1 MNQISDRT
9 AIIFL
14 LCTMT
19 FWAGNAVTGRMF
31 HAELPPF
38 QLAFWRWVCA
48 GLIVLVLLRPP
59 LRKDWAVI
67 WAHKWTLL
75 IIGTLGIG
83 MYNTLQYWS
92 LHYTTATNVGL
103 IQTIMPI
110 LITMMDWAINRSRV
124 YKIQWVGMGL
134 STIGV
139 LIVISRGDI
148 NVLLGLSLNIG
159 DVLMVVAV
167 LIYGLFSVLL
177 KRAPKVNQWS
187 LLFVLFM
194 IGAVE
199 LLPLQYYEY
208 ASGARF
214 DYGTGPIIGFMYIVI
229 GPALLAYYF
238 FTTAVGKLGANRAGI
253 FFYWLPIAAA
263 GLAAIFLDERLA
275 LYHLAGFVLVVMGL
289 RFGLWRPKS
298 TEQIQ
303 TTSS

>member
-1 MNQISDRT
+1 MNQISERT

-31 HAELPPF
+31 YEELPPF
-38 QLAFWRWVCA
+38 QLAFWRWVLA
-48 GLIVLVLLRPP
+48 GAIVLIILRPP
-59 LRKDWAVI
+59 LRQDWALI
-67 WAHKWTLL
+67 WEYKWTLL

-83 MYNTLQYWS
+83 MYNTLQYWA

-110 LITMMDWAINRSRV
+110 LITMMDWMINRTRV
-124 YKIQWVGMGL
+124 YKIQFVGMAL
-134 STIGV
+134 STLGV
-139 LIVISRGDI
+139 VVVVSRGDV
-148 NVLLGLSLNIG
+148 NVLLDLNLNIG
-159 DVLMVVAV
+159 DVLMVIAV
-167 LIYGLFSVLL
+167 LVYGLFSVLL
-177 KRAPKVNQWS
+177 KRAPKLNQWS

-208 ASGARF
+208 ASGERF
-214 DYGTGPIIGFMYIVI
+214 AFSTGPIIGMIYIII

-238 FTTAVGKLGANRAGI
+238 FTTAVGRLGANKAGL

-263 GLAAIFLDERLA
+263 GLAAWLLDERLA
-275 LYHLAGFVLVVMGL
+275 LYHLAGFVLVVIGL
-289 RFGLWRPKS
+289 RLGLRVPQPKAS
-298 TEQIQ
+298 
-303 TTSS
+303 

>member
-1 MNQISDRT
+1 MNQISERT

-31 HAELPPF
+31 YEELPPF
-38 QLAFWRWVCA
+38 QLAFWRWVLA
-48 GLIVLVLLRPP
+48 GAIVLIILRPP
-59 LRKDWAVI
+59 LRQDWALI
-67 WAHKWTLL
+67 WEYKWTLL

-83 MYNTLQYWS
+83 MYNTLQYWA

-110 LITMMDWAINRSRV
+110 LITMMDWMINRTRV
-124 YKIQWVGMGL
+124 YKIQFVGMAL
-134 STIGV
+134 STLGV
-139 LIVISRGDI
+139 VVVVSRGDV
-148 NVLLGLSLNIG
+148 NVLLDLSLNIG
-159 DVLMVVAV
+159 DVLMVIAV
-167 LIYGLFSVLL
+167 LVYGLFSVLL
-177 KRAPKVNQWS
+177 KRAPKLNQWS

-208 ASGARF
+208 ASGERF
-214 DYGTGPIIGFMYIVI
+214 DFSTGPIIGMIYIII

-238 FTTAVGKLGANRAGI
+238 FTTAVGRLGANKAGL

-263 GLAAIFLDERLA
+263 GLAAWLLDERLA
-275 LYHLAGFVLVVMGL
+275 LYHLAGFVLVVIGL
-289 RFGLWRPKS
+289 RLGLRVPQPKAS
-298 TEQIQ
+298 
-303 TTSS
+303 

>member
-1 MNQISDRT
+1 MNQISERT

-31 HAELPPF
+31 YEELPPF
-38 QLAFWRWVCA
+38 QLAFWRWVLA
-48 GLIVLVLLRPP
+48 GAIVFILLRPP
-59 LRKDWAVI
+59 LRRDWQVI

-83 MYNTLQYWS
+83 MYNTLQYWA

-103 IQTIMPI
+103 IQTIMPL
-110 LITMMDWAINRSRV
+110 LITMMDWMINRSRV
-124 YKIQWVGMGL
+124 YKIQFVGMAL
-134 STIGV
+134 STLGV
-139 LIVISRGDI
+139 VVVISRGDLDI
-148 NVLLGLSLNIG
+148 LLNLSLNIG
-159 DVLMVVAV
+159 DVLMVIAV
-167 LIYGLFSVLL
+167 LVYGLFSVLL
-177 KRAPKVNQWS
+177 KRAPKLNQWS

-214 DYGTGPIIGFMYIVI
+214 DFSTGPIIGMIYIVI

-238 FTTAVGKLGANRAGI
+238 FTTAVGRLGANRAGL

-263 GLAAIFLDERLA
+263 GLAAWLLDERLA
-275 LYHLAGFVLVVMGL
+275 IYHLIGFILVVIGL
-289 RFGLWRPKS
+289 RLGLRVP
-298 TEQIQ
+298 Q
-303 TTSS
+303 TANQ

>member
-1 MNQISDRT
+1 MNQISERT

-31 HAELPPF
+31 YEELPPF
-38 QLAFWRWVCA
+38 QLAFWRWVLA
-48 GLIVLVLLRPP
+48 GAIVLFVLRPP
-59 LRKDWAVI
+59 LRRDWAVI

-83 MYNTLQYWS
+83 MYNTLQYWA

-103 IQTIMPI
+103 IQTIMPL
-110 LITMMDWAINRSRV
+110 LITMMDWMINRSRV
-124 YKIQWVGMGL
+124 YKIQFVGMAL
-134 STIGV
+134 STLGV
-139 LIVISRGDI
+139 VVVISRGDL
-148 NVLLGLSLNIG
+148 NVLLNLSLNIG
-159 DVLMVVAV
+159 DVLMVIAV
-167 LIYGLFSVLL
+167 LVYGLFSVLL
-177 KRAPKVNQWS
+177 KRAPKLNQWS

-208 ASGARF
+208 ASGERF
-214 DYGTGPIIGFMYIVI
+214 DFSTGPIIGMIYIVI

-238 FTTAVGKLGANRAGI
+238 FTTAVGRLGANRAGL

-263 GLAAIFLDERLA
+263 GLAAWLLDERLA
-275 LYHLAGFVLVVMGL
+275 FYHLIGFILVVIGL
-289 RFGLWRPKS
+289 RLGLRVP
-298 TEQIQ
+298 Q
-303 TTSS
+303 TANQ

>member
-1 MNQISDRT
+1 MNQISERT

-31 HAELPPF
+31 YEELPPF
-38 QLAFWRWVCA
+38 QLAFWRWVLA
-48 GLIVLVLLRPP
+48 GAIVLIVLRPP
-59 LRKDWAVI
+59 LRRDWQVI

-83 MYNTLQYWS
+83 MYNTLQYWA

-103 IQTIMPI
+103 IQTIMPL
-110 LITMMDWAINRSRV
+110 LITMMDWMINRSRV
-124 YKIQWVGMGL
+124 YKIQFVGMAL
-134 STIGV
+134 STLGV
-139 LIVISRGDI
+139 VVVISRGDL
-148 NVLLGLSLNIG
+148 NVLLNLSLNIG
-159 DVLMVVAV
+159 DVLMVIAV
-167 LIYGLFSVLL
+167 LVYGLFSVLL
-177 KRAPKVNQWS
+177 KRAPKLNQWS

-208 ASGARF
+208 ASGERF
-214 DYGTGPIIGFMYIVI
+214 DFSAGPIIGMIYIVI

-238 FTTAVGKLGANRAGI
+238 FTTAVGRLGANRAGL

-263 GLAAIFLDERLA
+263 GLAAWLLDERLA
-275 LYHLAGFVLVVMGL
+275 FYHLIGFILVVIGL
-289 RFGLWRPKS
+289 RLGLRVP
-298 TEQIQ
+298 Q
-303 TTSS
+303 TANQKA

>member
-1 MNQISDRT
+1 MNQISERT

-31 HAELPPF
+31 YEELPPF
-38 QLAFWRWVCA
+38 QLAFWRWVLA
-48 GLIVLVLLRPP
+48 GAIVLIILRPP
-59 LRKDWAVI
+59 LRQDWALI
-67 WAHKWTLL
+67 WEYKWTLL

-83 MYNTLQYWS
+83 MYNTLQYWA

-110 LITMMDWAINRSRV
+110 LITMMDWMINRTRV
-124 YKIQWVGMGL
+124 YKIQFVGMAL
-134 STIGV
+134 STLGV
-139 LIVISRGDI
+139 VVVVSRGDV
-148 NVLLGLSLNIG
+148 NVLLDLSLNIG
-159 DVLMVVAV
+159 DVLMVIAV
-167 LIYGLFSVLL
+167 LVYGLFSVLL
-177 KRAPKVNQWS
+177 KRAPKLNQWS

-208 ASGARF
+208 ASGERF
-214 DYGTGPIIGFMYIVI
+214 AFSTGPIIGMIYIII

-238 FTTAVGKLGANRAGI
+238 FTTAVGRLGANKAGL

-263 GLAAIFLDERLA
+263 GLAAWLLDERLA
-275 LYHLAGFVLVVMGL
+275 LYHLAGFVLVVIGL
-289 RFGLWRPKS
+289 RLGLRVPQPKAS
-298 TEQIQ
+298 
-303 TTSS
+303 